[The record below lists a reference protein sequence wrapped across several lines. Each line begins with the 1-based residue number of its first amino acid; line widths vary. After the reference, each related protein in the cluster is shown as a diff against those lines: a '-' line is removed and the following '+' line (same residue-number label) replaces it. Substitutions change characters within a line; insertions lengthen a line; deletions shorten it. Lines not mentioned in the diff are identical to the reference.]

1 LSGINTKGSQTK
13 RNNIVQ
19 KKNCSILFSA
29 LAATFLAA
37 AMVRAD
43 SVAVIVGFHGQA
55 DETIFER
62 HGGKKGTPLG
72 SLHAH
77 AGHVPASQLKGLR
90 AEPGVAYV
98 EEDLVRQPTFTPND
112 TYYASYQADDFGL
125 IGCPAA
131 WDVSK
136 GAGKRVSVLDTGCQ
150 LSHPDIGSG
159 SSGKVKAWK
168 NFTTSGA
175 STDVKDN
182 NGHGTHTAGTVGAK
196 TNNSSG
202 VASAGVNCELAIG
215 KVLGSSGGY
224 DSWVAAGINW
234 SWQTAGAKVVSMSL
248 GGPGATTTLQ
258 NAVNSA
264 WANGVV
270 VVAAAGNDGST
281 VLSYPGAYTNCISV
295 AATTNAG
302 ALASF
307 SNYGSTVD
315 IAAPG
320 VNIASTYKGS
330 GYALMSGTSMATP
343 HVAGVAAL
351 VWASPF
357 GTSNAAVRKQLQGTA
372 TRAVTTPNGSPLKLV
387 DAYAAVTVAA
397 P

>member
-1 LSGINTKGSQTK
+1 M
-13 RNNIVQ
+13 
-19 KKNCSILFSA
+19 SA
-29 LAATFLAA
+29 LAAMSVFLLVAG
-37 AMVRAD
+37 VRAD
-43 SVAVIVGFHGQA
+43 SVAVIVGFYGKA

-62 HGGKKGTPLG
+62 HGGKKGTPLH

-77 AGHVPASQLKGLR
+77 AGHVPAGKLKALR
-90 AEPGVAYV
+90 SEAGVAYV

-125 IGCPAA
+125 INCPSA
-131 WDVSK
+131 WNVSK
-136 GAGKRVSVLDTGCQ
+136 GDGKRVSVLDTGCQ

-159 SSGKVKAWK
+159 SSGKVKASR
-168 NFTTSGA
+168 NFTSSG
-175 STDVKDN
+175 SSSDVKDT

-196 TNNSSG
+196 THNSSG

-215 KVLGSSGGY
+215 RVLGSNGGY
-224 DSWVAAGINW
+224 DSWVAAGIDW
-234 SWQTAGAKVVSMSL
+234 SWRTAGAKVVSMSL

-258 NAVNSA
+258 NAVNNA

-270 VVAAAGNDGST
+270 LVAAAGNDGST

-295 AATTNAG
+295 AATNNAG
-302 ALASF
+302 SLASF

-320 VNIASTYKGS
+320 VSIASTYKGS

-357 GTSNAAVRKQLQGTA
+357 GTSNVSVRNQLVGTA
-372 TRAVTTPNGSPLKLV
+372 TRAVATPNGSPLKLV
-387 DAYAAVTVAA
+387 NAYAAVTVAA
-397 P
+397 R